1 MVFFTNLF
9 EKLAILVS
17 IEPRNMFK
25 MINIM
30 VLNILGLKITFWDNK
45 NRKNYRFR
53 LKTNK

>member
-1 MVFFTNLF
+1 MVFLTNLF

-45 NRKNYRFR
+45 NRKK
-53 LKTNK
+53 LQI